1 MRGILNRL
9 SVAVVIVLLLVA
21 GKVGADEE
29 KVPLDK
35 VPKPVMDAVKAKFPG
50 AKITGASTEKGE
62 DGKPIF
68 ELAFTFKDYK
78 YEVELQPDGTFI
90 AIDKQIEFKE
100 LPKAVAKTLEDK
112 FPKAT
117 YKVIE
122 EVTKKDKIEYYEM
135 ELVTADKKALEVL
148 VDPSGKIL
156 KEAKKEAKE
165 EKK

>member
-1 MRGILNRL
+1 MRRFVIGLGI
-9 SVAVVIVLLLVA
+9 VAVLALVVA
-21 GKVGADEE
+21 AARSDEE
-29 KVPLDK
+29 KVPMDK
-35 VPKPVMDAVKAKFPG
+35 VPKAVLDAFKAKFPG
-50 AKITGASTEKGE
+50 AKLTGATTEK
-62 DGKPIF
+62 DDAGKQIY

-78 YEVELQPDGTFI
+78 YEAELYPDGAWI

-117 YKVIE
+117 YKIIE

-135 ELVTADKKALEVL
+135 ELVTAEKKSLEVL

-156 KEAKKEAKE
+156 KEE
-165 EKK
+165 EKKEKK